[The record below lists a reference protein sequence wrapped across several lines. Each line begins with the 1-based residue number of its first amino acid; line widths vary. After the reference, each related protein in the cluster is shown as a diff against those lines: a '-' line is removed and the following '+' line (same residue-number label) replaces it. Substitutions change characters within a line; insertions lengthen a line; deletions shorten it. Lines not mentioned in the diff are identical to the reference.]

1 MTDTIAYIRHSLENL
16 YPKNEIQSFTRLI
29 MEEVCGIPPHHLLF
43 GKGKELSDTE
53 KSEIKEIIEQL
64 KKHKPLQ
71 YILGKADFYG
81 RTFRVNPSVLIPRP
95 ETEELI
101 EQICNDVDKEAEK
114 PVTLLDIG
122 TGSGCIAVTLAK
134 ELPRADVVA
143 IDVSPD
149 ALETARENARTLH
162 ASVTFILCDILDTE
176 RAEAGIPF
184 LFDVIVSNPP
194 YVMEREKEAMEANV
208 LKYEPPLA
216 LFVSDNDPLLFYRAI
231 ARFGRKK
238 LRKGGRLYFEINAL
252 CGLDTVR
259 LLEQEGY
266 HSIQLIRDLSGKD
279 RMVKATI

>member
-53 KSEIKEIIEQL
+53 KLEIKEIIEQL

-101 EQICNDVDKEAEK
+101 EHICHDLEEEADKAA
-114 PVTLLDIG
+114 TILDIG
-122 TGSGCIAVTLAK
+122 TGSGCIAITLAK
-134 ELPRADVVA
+134 ELPGADVVA
-143 IDVSPD
+143 IDISPD
-149 ALETARENARTLH
+149 ALVTARENARALH
-162 ASVTFILCDILDTE
+162 APVTFIPCDILDTG
-176 RAEAGIPF
+176 RAEAEIPF
-184 LFDVIVSNPP
+184 MFDVIVSNPP

-208 LKYEPPLA
+208 LEYEPPLA
-216 LFVSDNDPLLFYRAI
+216 LFVSDSDPLLFYRAI

-238 LRKGGRLYFEINAL
+238 LKKGGRLYFEINAL
-252 CGLDTVR
+252 CGSDTVR

-266 HSIQLIRDLSGKD
+266 HSIQLIRDLSDKD
-279 RMVKATI
+279 RMVKAIL